1 MISTST
7 TTNVGL
13 HEECTQP
20 TTLDLS
26 QHKLDS
32 VCYNRDRPLDQLG
45 QLGEFER
52 DSNTDSELES
62 NTTLCVPWTVCL
74 PNCTCQGRTRGAGT
88 PSEFSQHARTHSLS
102 QQTLTCQ
109 GRTRGAGA
117 GSFSAVHA
125 FVAGHAVA
133 ARLRVGTARCTEG
146 GATSAHCAE
155 GKRVLHCLSASAA
168 PGQMSED
175 HAGRMLENDAGR
187 KRAQPA
193 EGVLQRRHG
202 ILTGLPAR

>member
-133 ARLRVGTARCTEG
+133 ARLRVGTARCTESVYIG
-146 GATSAHCAE
+146 TSSHCAAFQYAPQ
-155 GKRVLHCLSASAA
+155 CLCVNKDAA
-168 PGQMSED
+168 PGPAWPAQRTR
-175 HAGRMLENDAGR
+175 AGQEHKL
-187 KRAQPA
+187 RA
-193 EGVLQRRHG
+193 
-202 ILTGLPAR
+202 